1 MSHRK
6 GPGND
11 TQGRQEEGGDRDTM
25 ETSLSDNHRTAD
37 AGDSLQVVVPSPTR
51 GQSQPHY
58 EVSVACIPTRQ
69 VKKLSQ
75 SGIWPRASGMAVRP
89 DPRQPDSRAGI
100 STALRRDKAWRTGT
114 SRRRGGADRQ
124 HHGQTACARRAP
136 DAGPSQTGGPR
147 VGCLNGGR

>member
-11 TQGRQEEGGDRDTM
+11 TQGRQEGGEDGGEGGDRDTM

-58 EVSVACIPTRQ
+58 EVSVVCIPT
-69 VKKLSQ
+69 
-75 SGIWPRASGMAVRP
+75 
-89 DPRQPDSRAGI
+89 
-100 STALRRDKAWRTGT
+100 
-114 SRRRGGADRQ
+114 
-124 HHGQTACARRAP
+124 
-136 DAGPSQTGGPR
+136 
-147 VGCLNGGR
+147 